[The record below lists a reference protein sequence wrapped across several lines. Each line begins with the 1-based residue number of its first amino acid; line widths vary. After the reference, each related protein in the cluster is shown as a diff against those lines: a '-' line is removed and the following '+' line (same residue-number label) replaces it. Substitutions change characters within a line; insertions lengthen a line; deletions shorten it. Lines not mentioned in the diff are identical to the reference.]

1 MIVYRS
7 ILEVLQPL
15 KYNSRYI
22 CGLPKLT
29 LRGINKDV
37 EVTGKRSSQGETKN
51 AQASSIARGR

>member
-7 ILEVLQPL
+7 ILEVLQAL

-22 CGLPKLT
+22 LKLPKIT
-29 LRGINKDV
+29 LRSINKDV
-37 EVTGKRSSQGETKN
+37 DVTGKQSSQGETKN